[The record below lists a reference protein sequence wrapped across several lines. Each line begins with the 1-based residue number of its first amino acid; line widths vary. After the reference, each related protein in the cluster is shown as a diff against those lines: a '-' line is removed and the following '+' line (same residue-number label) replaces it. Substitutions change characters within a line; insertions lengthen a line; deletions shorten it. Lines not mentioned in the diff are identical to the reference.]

1 MLYMIISL
9 LILTSVYTFYMGY
22 TDGSNAVATCVATK
36 AMRPRLAISLSALI
50 QFLTVVAMY
59 FLVKDL
65 SVASTVGK
73 GLIKSSNYEGLE
85 SGAAFLFIL
94 SALLSAI
101 IWSLITYF
109 LKQPNSTSHTL
120 LGGIVGAGIAAFG
133 FRSVIW
139 SNVLLRIVL
148 MIFLAPVISLT
159 IGFFINKALKRIVQR
174 TPYAATGKT
183 VKVLQWINVAVMSSA
198 ISVNDTQK
206 SIGIYLLIASLGIG
220 SLSAKPAFYLA
231 AIFGLCLACGMLFG
245 GYRIIVTIGR
255 KLFKI
260 KPLMSLSSQL
270 STNLVIFTSS
280 FLGIPIST
288 GQVISSTVVGIG
300 VSERASG
307 VKWQT
312 VRKIVIGWIA
322 TMPITVTFGALFYLL
337 MNLIFGGIL

>member
-1 MLYMIISL
+1 MIVTL

-73 GLIKSSNYEGLE
+73 GLIKGEFYTGL
-85 SGAAFLFIL
+85 SRRAGFLFL
-94 SALLSAI
+94 FSALLSAI

-133 FRSVIW
+133 FKAVVW

-148 MIFLAPVISLT
+148 MIFLAPIISLA
-159 IGFFINKALKRIVQR
+159 IGFSINKLLKHIVQR
-174 TPYAATGKT
+174 TSYDATGKAIKT
-183 VKVLQWINVAVMSSA
+183 LQWINTAVMSSA

-206 SIGIYLLIASLGIG
+206 AIGVYLLIATLGIG
-220 SLSAKPAFYLA
+220 SISSTPPFYIV
-231 AIFGLCLACGMLFG
+231 AIFGLCLALGMLFG

-280 FLGIPIST
+280 ALGIPIST

-300 VSERASG
+300 VSERVSG
-307 VKWQT
+307 VKWLT
-312 VRKIVIGWIA
+312 VKRIAIGWVA

-337 MNLIFGGIL
+337 MNLIFGGSV